1 MNTVKLAEGVYW
13 VGAVDWDARY
23 FHGHTFSTHHG
34 TTYNAYLV
42 IDEKI
47 ALVDTVFAPFAEE
60 MIERIKQIIDPQKI
74 DYVIANHVEVDH
86 SGSLP
91 KIMSLVPNARLVCNV
106 RCKEGLLKH
115 YFTNWDFQIVKTG
128 DKINLGKKSLS
139 FLEAPM
145 LHWPDSM
152 FTYIEEDQLLLPN
165 DAFGQHLA
173 SSERFD
179 DEIEECRI
187 MDEAEKYYANILMP
201 LGSIVIKKIEEI
213 LKLGWKIKMIGP
225 SHGLIW
231 RKNPQKI
238 IDAYLRW
245 GKGETK
251 EKVII
256 VFDSMYDSTGKMAR
270 AIAEGIQE
278 EKVEVKIIKLS
289 VSDRSDVIKEVL
301 EVKGILV
308 GSATVDNDM
317 LPDVFTLLG
326 NLKGL
331 KPKNKVGGAFGSFG
345 WSGGAVKN
353 IESMLQE
360 IKIEIFE
367 PGISFKYVP
376 TEEEL
381 NRCFEFGRR
390 FAKKIKESK
399 VQSL

>member
-1 MNTVKLAEGVYW
+1 MNPAKLTEGIYW
-13 VGAVDWDARY
+13 VGAIDWDTRF

-42 IDEKI
+42 VDEKI
-47 ALVDTVFAPFAEE
+47 ALVDTVYVPFAEE
-60 MIERIKQIIDPQKI
+60 MIERIKQVVDPQKI
-74 DYVIANHVEVDH
+74 DYVIANHVETDH

-91 KIMSLVPNARLVCNV
+91 KIMSLVPKAKLVCNV

-128 DKINLGKKSLS
+128 DRINLGNKNLC

-152 FTYIEEDQLLLPN
+152 FTYVEKDQLLLPN

-179 DEIEECRI
+179 DEIDECRI
-187 MDEAEKYYANILMP
+187 MEEAGKYYANILMP
-201 LGSIVIKKIEEI
+201 FGSIAVKKIEEI
-213 LKLGWKIKMIGP
+213 QKLNWEMKMIAP

-238 IDAYLRW
+238 IDSYLRW

-251 EKVII
+251 EKVVI
-256 VFDSMYDSTGKMAR
+256 VFDSMYDSSGKIAR
-270 AIAEGIQE
+270 AIAEGVKE
-278 EKVEVKIIKLS
+278 EKVEIDIDKLS
-289 VSDRSDVIKEVL
+289 VSDRSDVIKEIL
-301 EVKGILV
+301 EAKGLLV
-308 GSATVDNDM
+308 GSSTVDNDM
-317 LPDVFTLLG
+317 LPDVLTLLG

-331 KPKNKVGGAFGSFG
+331 KPKNKIGGAFGSFG

-360 IKIEIFE
+360 MKVEIFE

-381 NRCFEFGRR
+381 DRCFEFGKR
-390 FAKKIKESK
+390 FAKKIKGADST
-399 VQSL
+399 